1 MTIDA
6 RSRLALLAAGSLA
19 VAASASTR
27 PLPAVLALLAGAAL
41 LGGIPPPRRA
51 SFGLAVLLLLLPAAE
66 RVHLATSEA
75 RWPQIQAALLR
86 QRSDEA
92 SLRAESTLRGLRDAA
107 ATAAKLPDVSA
118 ALEGGR
124 ASLPQA
130 FTRLE
135 TLAASLPEGTSVAV
149 LTPEL
154 RPVAWTGRA
163 ADLSPLRSRPLPD
176 AAELLV
182 LEGSVSTQAVALAPV
197 QDATGRRIGFASAE
211 LALAVRRNIRND
223 YLRDYD
229 LLAGDDPLVSV
240 RYVDS
245 RQQPPVSPPAPEGGL
260 TLPLRSPSGRPLAFV
275 SLRAPELALRLRELN
290 GGYRPLIS
298 GLALALLLALTL
310 EVHTLSFCFGA
321 LVLARIVVL
330 SLGPPLPEAASAL
343 LSPAAY
349 ASELPAF
356 GPLLRSPIDALLAAG
371 LALTGALWL
380 LAWASSRSAKSARP
394 LLVVAG
400 DLASLAL
407 LTLAFAWIFD
417 IVTRSSVDLAA
428 VALAP
433 REPAAFALQASALL
447 ILAAALAAAA
457 AVQCLAGPSG
467 RAALHP
473 ARLLAWLVLGLAA
486 ARLWPR
492 QALGL
497 PLLPVLLLLATAAAA
512 GALRSAWRARLRASG
527 AGALALTA
535 LAALFAIAALLHP
548 TLVHYDDKALRAQ
561 IEQQEAPLVLRQPE
575 WRERALVEAARRID
589 ELGLLDRDPGGP
601 QAPQLEELA
610 FATWSS
616 TDLAAL
622 GVSSA
627 VEIQD
632 AAGRVSS
639 RFALNLPALGAARR
653 SLPRSAEWEISRER
667 VTVASA
673 ERPVLHAR
681 RLLGSEAGVLGAV
694 HLYVADDFWNLPFLA
709 GQDPYSVLYRRTPG
723 DLGRRRPLDLV
734 VWNER
739 LGLVF
744 ASSERPPALDRDLA
758 RRARQSER
766 GVWATL
772 PLDAA
777 AHHVFLFSDGTLIF
791 GLGYPRLGA
800 GRFLADTLETAL
812 SFLLLALGALA
823 VVMLARAALGRRS
836 LTIPAFVRA
845 VRRRFTLRLFAAF
858 LAVAALP
865 VIVLQGLVGRFVGE
879 RLRAGADAQALELA
893 AVARKAIE
901 DFALFQSDEAPG
913 EQPVTDDALVW
924 VASLIRNDLD
934 VFDEGRLAASSKR
947 DLYAS
952 GLLPPRVSGP
962 VYRALAFEGRPA
974 VLRTET
980 IGGFS
985 YRVVSVPVRLGAGG
999 PQILSIPLA
1008 LREREVESAVEGL
1021 TRTIRLTAVFFL
1033 GLAAALAH
1041 SIARR
1046 ISGPVRA
1053 LTQATRRVAGGDL
1066 EARVRPETRDE
1077 LSELVESFNQMSQEL
1092 QKQRV
1097 ELERS
1102 NRLAAWAEM
1111 ARQVAHEVKN
1121 PLTPIQL
1128 SAEHLRRVFAQG
1140 GTDFRATLDA
1150 CTATILGQVAK
1161 LREIATEF
1169 SAFARPAAPP
1179 EEPIDLGP
1187 LLRELAAVYAATPP
1201 GVTLSLEAP
1210 AGPLPLRGERRLVER
1225 AVVNLIENALQAV
1238 GDSGRVAIRARPGSG
1253 TLRLEV
1259 EDDGR
1264 GLEPATLARA
1274 FEPFFST
1281 RAGGSGLGL
1290 ALVKKIVEDHGGRVW
1305 LEPLGSRGTRAVVEL
1320 PLAAAPSAAASG

>member
-1 MTIDA
+1 MPIDA
-6 RSRLALLAAGSLA
+6 RRRLVLLAAGSLA
-19 VAASASTR
+19 VAASASTQL
-27 PLPAVLALLAGAAL
+27 LPAVVGLSAGVALLARVRARRVPFAL
-41 LGGIPPPRRA
+41 TA
-51 SFGLAVLLLLLPAAE
+51 LLLLLPAAE
-66 RVHLATSEA
+66 RLHLGVTQA
-75 RWPQIQAALLR
+75 RWHEIRPALLR
-86 QRSDEA
+86 QRSEDA
-92 SLRAESTLRGLRDAA
+92 TLRAESALRGLRDAA
-107 ATAAKLPDVSA
+107 AAAAKLPELGA
-118 ALEGGR
+118 ALGGGR

-135 TLAASLPEGTSVAV
+135 ALASSLPAGTSLAV

-154 RPVAWTGRA
+154 RLVAWTGRA
-163 ADLSPLRSRPLPD
+163 ADLSPLRAQPLPD
-176 AAELLV
+176 AADLLV
-182 LEGSVSTQAVALAPV
+182 LEGSVTTQAVALAPV
-197 QDATGRRIGFASAE
+197 LDGAGRRIGFASAE
-211 LALAVRRNIRND
+211 LALAVRRNIHND

-229 LLAGDDPLVSV
+229 LLAGADPLIRV
-240 RYVDS
+240 RYVDV
-245 RQQPPVSPPAPEGGL
+245 RQEPAPSPPEPGQGGL
-260 TLPLRSPSGRPLAFV
+260 TIPLRSLSGRPLAFV
-275 SLRAPELALRLRELN
+275 SLRAPELSLRLQELR
-290 GGYRPLIS
+290 GSYRPLVS
-298 GLALALLLALTL
+298 GVALALLLALAF
-310 EVHTLSFCFGA
+310 EVHTLPFCFAA
-321 LVLARIVVL
+321 LLLARLVVL
-330 SLGPPLPEAASAL
+330 SLGAPLPDAASAL
-343 LSPAAY
+343 VSPAAY
-349 ASELPAF
+349 ASELPGF
-356 GPLLRSPIDALLAAG
+356 GPLLRSPLDALLAGAI
-371 LALTGALWL
+371 ALTGAAWL
-380 LAWASSRSAKSARP
+380 LAWVSARPERRQGP

-400 DLASLAL
+400 DLASLGV
-407 LTLAFAWIFD
+407 LTIGFGWCFD
-417 IVTRSSVDLAA
+417 LVTRSSLDLTSAG
-428 VALAP
+428 LTP
-433 REPAAFALQASALL
+433 REPAALALQASGLL
-447 ILAAALAAAA
+447 ILGAALAGAT
-457 AVQCLAGPSG
+457 AVQCVAGPAG
-467 RAALHP
+467 RSAAHP
-473 ARLLAWLVLGLAA
+473 ARLLAWLLLGLAA

-492 QALGL
+492 QELGL
-497 PLLPVLLLLATAAAA
+497 PLLPALLLLSTAAAA
-512 GALRSAWRARLRASG
+512 GATRAAWRAALRASG
-527 AGALALTA
+527 AGARVLAA
-535 LAALFAIAALLHP
+535 LAALCAIAALLHP

-561 IEQQEAPLVLRQPE
+561 IEDQEAPLVLRQPD
-575 WRERALVEAARRID
+575 WRERALTEAARRID
-589 ELGLLDRDPGGP
+589 ELGLLDRVPAGP

-632 AAGRVSS
+632 AAGRVGS
-639 RFALNLPALGAARR
+639 RFALNLPALGASRR

-681 RLLGSEAGVLGAV
+681 RLLVSDSVVHGGV

-709 GQDPYSVLYRRTPG
+709 GRDPYSVLYRRTPG

-744 ASSERPPALDRDLA
+744 ASSERPPTLDRELA
-758 RRARQSER
+758 RRVRDGER

-777 AHHVFLFSDGTLIF
+777 AHHVYLFSDGTLIF

-800 GRFLADTLETAL
+800 GRFLADTLETVL
-812 SFLLLALGALA
+812 SFMLLALEALA
-823 VVMLARAALGRRS
+823 LVVLARTALGRRS
-836 LTIPAFVRA
+836 LTLAAFVRA
-845 VRRRFTLRLFAAF
+845 VRGRFTLRLFAAF

-980 IGGFS
+980 IGAFS
-985 YRVVSVPVRLGAGG
+985 YRAVSVPVRLGPGG

-1008 LREREVESAVEGL
+1008 LREREVESAVQGL

-1053 LTQATRRVAGGDL
+1053 LTEATRRVAGGDL
-1066 EARVRPETRDE
+1066 DARVRPETRDE
-1077 LSELVESFNQMSQEL
+1077 LSELVLSFNQMSQEL

-1140 GTDFRATLDA
+1140 GSDFRATLEA

-1161 LREIATEF
+1161 LREISTEF
-1169 SAFARPAAPP
+1169 SAFARPPAPAD
-1179 EEPIDLGP
+1179 EPVDVAP
-1187 LLRELAAVYAATPP
+1187 LLRELAAAYAATPP
-1201 GVTLSLEAP
+1201 DVTLALEVPEA
-1210 AGPLPLRGERRLVER
+1210 PLPLRGERRLIER

-1238 GDSGRVAIRARPGSG
+1238 GDSGRVVIRALAQAAS
-1253 TLRLEV
+1253 LRLEV
-1259 EDDGR
+1259 EDDGP
-1264 GLEPATLARA
+1264 GLEPAALARA

-1281 RAGGSGLGL
+1281 KAGGSGLGL

-1305 LEPLGSRGTRAVVEL
+1305 LEPLGPRGTRAVVEL
-1320 PLAAAPSAAASG
+1320 PLAASPSVATPA